1 MTTEE
6 APDAPRPWRKIAL
19 RIEHLSKTFPGTRAL
34 NDVSL
39 EVEAGTIHCLL
50 GGNGSGKS
58 SLIKILAG
66 VYQGDPGGTISVDDE
81 SERADRT
88 TPDWARVQRL
98 VRGRESRHRPG
109 VPRS

>member
-1 MTTEE
+1 MTTEPTP
-6 APDAPRPWRKIAL
+6 AAGRPWRKVAL

-39 EVEAGTIHCLL
+39 DVESGTIHCLL

-66 VYQGDPGGTISVDDE
+66 VYQGDPGGTISVE
-81 SERADRT
+81 SEVGQGSTFRVVLPIRVEGVADELT
-88 TPDWARVQRL
+88 GELMGAAQ
-98 VRGRESRHRPG
+98 
-109 VPRS
+109 